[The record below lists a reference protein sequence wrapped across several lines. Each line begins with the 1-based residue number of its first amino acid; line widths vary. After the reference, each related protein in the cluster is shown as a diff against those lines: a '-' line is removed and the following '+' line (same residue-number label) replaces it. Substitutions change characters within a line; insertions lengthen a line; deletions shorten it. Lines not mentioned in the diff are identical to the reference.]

1 MNDLTF
7 YLITSVQV
15 LAAIAVFSFVGFW
28 PGPWTAQRFVGSALL
43 LIGML
48 LVCIARLQLG
58 RSFSVTPQ
66 ARELVTHGLYSKVRN
81 PIYVF
86 GTIAIAG
93 LCLIL
98 QKPAMWL
105 FLLAIVVIQTVRA
118 RKEARVLESKFGDDY
133 RSYRSRTWF

>member
-1 MNDLTF
+1 MG
-7 YLITSVQV
+7 VQV
-15 LAAIAVFSFVGFW
+15 LTTIAVFAFVWFW
-28 PGPWTAQRFVGSALL
+28 PGAWNTQRFIGAGLL
-43 LIGML
+43 VVGML
-48 LVCIARLQLG
+48 FVFIARFQLG
-58 RSFSVTPQ
+58 RSFSVTAQ
-66 ARELVTHGLYSKVRN
+66 ARQLVTHGLYSRIRN

-98 QKPAMWL
+98 RKPAMWF